1 MRPFPTASLTV
12 LVLTLAPAPLA
23 QPIDRDRPAPRPPSL
38 PSGLVDL
45 RPRFEPGQKTRLR
58 MTMTSA
64 GTAPNLTS
72 LDLDNILDEPTP
84 AGKKPAPGKPTK
96 PGDPN
101 DPNTPEP
108 QLKTTQEFVLIFD
121 VKDAGP
127 NRDSIV
133 DVVFESI
140 KATSESAEGKQE
152 FDSTKPIKR
161 PGPPSPTSPG
171 TPGLPGNFPPG
182 FDDPLTAALRPLVG
196 SKVTLTIDPNGN
208 IKDATGGSE
217 WSGLAGLMG
226 GGSPGDLF
234 RGIVSPTSAPGLVRV
249 GQSWDTASSI
259 KTGVIGEFRMT
270 TQSRLVSHKDRLAHV
285 DFTGKISPGSEGG
298 PGDGSFQVKES
309 AYKGRY
315 DWDTQRGF
323 LKSMS
328 SEQSIRIDA
337 GMLGTVQHQQTV
349 KVERVD

>member
-1 MRPFPTASLTV
+1 MRPYAVVSFAVLALTGS
-12 LVLTLAPAPLA
+12 PAPLA
-23 QPIDRDRPAPRPPSL
+23 QPIDRDRPAPRAPSL
-38 PSGLVDL
+38 PTGLIDL

-84 AGKKPAPGKPTK
+84 SKKPAPAKPTK
-96 PGDPN
+96 PGGPN
-101 DPNTPEP
+101 DPNPHEP
-108 QLKTTQEFVLIFD
+108 QLKTSQEFVLVFD

-140 KATSESAEGKQE
+140 KATSESAEGKHE
-152 FDSTKPIKR
+152 FDSTKPTK
-161 PGPPSPTSPG
+161 SPTPANPPAPT

-196 SKVTLTIDPNGN
+196 SKVTLTIDPSGN
-208 IKDATGGSE
+208 IKDAAGGSE

-259 KTGVIGEFRMT
+259 KTGLIGEFRMT
-270 TQSRLVSHKDRLAHV
+270 TQSRLVSHKDRLARV

-309 AYKGRY
+309 NYKGRY

-337 GMLGTVQHQQTV
+337 GMLGTVEHQQSV
-349 KVERVD
+349 KAERID